1 MGKLY
6 YTKDIKELFD
16 NYFKER
22 AAKVATNE
30 WLEDDEIVDTI
41 QELRNFK
48 GYLDEIITRMEEMDR
63 KYDELIDSCS
73 RGGTVK
79 FNDP

>member
-30 WLEDDEIVDTI
+30 WLEDEEIVDTI

-48 GYLDEIITRMEEMDR
+48 GYLDEIITRIEEMDR

-73 RGGTVK
+73 REGKVK